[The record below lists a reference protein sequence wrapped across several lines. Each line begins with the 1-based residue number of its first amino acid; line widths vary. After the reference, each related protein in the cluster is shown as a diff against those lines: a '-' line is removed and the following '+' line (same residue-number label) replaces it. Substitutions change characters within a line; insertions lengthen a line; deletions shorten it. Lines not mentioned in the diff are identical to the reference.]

1 MFVGRLS
8 LSQSPAAREE
18 DSMSTEVLERRFAS
32 IGARVKVNHG
42 ARVDAVRIDV
52 GTDRRGEFFEL
63 QLARRD
69 ELSLVV
75 VDADRDDR
83 SLLLLVRDGD
93 EKSRFLCGFDERH
106 WFVAAIPESARGVS
120 GVDAA
125 KDALQPDAVREAVA
139 KVRPRDRFRRRNAA
153 YVRQGEWFFLPQW
166 HLVVDES
173 AVLHNEP
180 LSRGAGSKDHV
191 LERAFRRGGETV
203 FVNRDH
209 PSGISR
215 VEFEA
220 LPLERER
227 RGTWR
232 EMVRDPDL
240 FAMGAVRHPDHNT
253 IVLHGWHRVLMNTEG
268 QARAMRH
275 VAFLD

>member
-42 ARVDAVRIDV
+42 ARGDAVRIDV

-180 LSRGAGSKDHV
+180 LSRGAGSITFSSGRSAV
-191 LERAFRRGGETV
+191 AARQCSSTVTIRPVSAASSSRRYRSSDSVAAPGVRWCATRTCSPWEQFAIPITT
-203 FVNRDH
+203 R
-209 PSGISR
+209 SSCTAGI
-215 VEFEA
+215 
-220 LPLERER
+220 
-227 RGTWR
+227 GC
-232 EMVRDPDL
+232 
-240 FAMGAVRHPDHNT
+240 
-253 IVLHGWHRVLMNTEG
+253 
-268 QARAMRH
+268 
-275 VAFLD
+275 